1 MRNLELRMLKFSNW
15 QVLRGGMEVRTQE
28 EVTMQHII
36 PMMPYLFGRCSFD
49 QCLPST
55 VTIYSFAELEKKL
68 FFWEVFSGEWSSS
81 LQNFEVWLH
90 CVKSDKNLLEEISFN
105 FFPKFNI
112 IQEILL
118 LLKRSS
124 HDFLFKLLACYSV
137 LSRQLLI
144 FQFQCT

>member
-36 PMMPYLFGRCSFD
+36 PMMPCLFGRCSFD

-68 FFWEVFSGEWSSS
+68 FF
-81 LQNFEVWLH
+81 
-90 CVKSDKNLLEEISFN
+90 
-105 FFPKFNI
+105 
-112 IQEILL
+112 
-118 LLKRSS
+118 
-124 HDFLFKLLACYSV
+124 
-137 LSRQLLI
+137 
-144 FQFQCT
+144 